1 MARFLIMLDYTD
13 ASEWSVGAV
22 PGFGKGEEATGPE
35 MAQVLRQAA
44 DQIDK
49 WAADG
54 NEMKLP
60 VKYPEHRGPGNNPE
74 N

>member
-13 ASEWSVGAV
+13 PTEWSVGAV
-22 PGFGKGEEATGPE
+22 PTFEKGAEATGPE
-35 MAQVLRQAA
+35 IAKVLREAA

-49 WAADG
+49 WEAEDG

-60 VKYPEHRGPGNNPE
+60 VKYLVEGVE
-74 N
+74 VA